1 MYIPKNKIKT
11 NLYTRGEEYQ
21 NIVTGVPYTGYYWTM
36 YTGKI
41 FTGKNP
47 DSKPQEELIQ
57 ISATTDNIWDLTSQE
72 QTFQQYTY
80 NYDAEVVPGQY
91 QNMEDIDVYN
101 NIRNVDISIT
111 KLVPQ
116 QYYPTPTDEEYKLGV
131 FLRYFIVKTNENI
144 YTEIDKTTYLKLYR
158 EDTQYLYELYTI
170 FRLQWTLVGGE
181 EEVSNANL
189 NVIELREEKLQR
201 TGLKEFLQVP
211 TNFRYDYL
219 QFYAPNSGEILYTGD
234 PSKEGE
240 EGLILPDG
248 TTYIGY
254 YHVMLNGTLMTGQ
267 SHNSGNNI
275 ILTRLYD

>member
-267 SHNSGNNI
+267 SHNSGINI

>member
-275 ILTRLYD
+275 TLTRLYD

>member
-1 MYIPKNKIKT
+1 
-11 NLYTRGEEYQ
+11 
-21 NIVTGVPYTGYYWTM
+21 M

-219 QFYAPNSGEILYTGD
+219 QFYAPNSGEILYTGR
-234 PSKEGE
+234 SIK
-240 EGLILPDG
+240 
-248 TTYIGY
+248 
-254 YHVMLNGTLMTGQ
+254 
-267 SHNSGNNI
+267 
-275 ILTRLYD
+275 RR

>member
-116 QYYPTPTDEEYKLGV
+116 QYYPTPTDEKYKLGV

-267 SHNSGNNI
+267 SHNTGNNI
-275 ILTRLYD
+275 TLTRLYD

>member
-101 NIRNVDISIT
+101 NIRYI
-111 KLVPQ
+111 
-116 QYYPTPTDEEYKLGV
+116 YY
-131 FLRYFIVKTNENI
+131 
-144 YTEIDKTTYLKLYR
+144 
-158 EDTQYLYELYTI
+158 
-170 FRLQWTLVGGE
+170 
-181 EEVSNANL
+181 
-189 NVIELREEKLQR
+189 
-201 TGLKEFLQVP
+201 
-211 TNFRYDYL
+211 
-219 QFYAPNSGEILYTGD
+219 
-234 PSKEGE
+234 
-240 EGLILPDG
+240 
-248 TTYIGY
+248 
-254 YHVMLNGTLMTGQ
+254 
-267 SHNSGNNI
+267 
-275 ILTRLYD
+275 